1 VSRGS
6 RHDADGRVEVQ
17 GVARCGVRSRRAAR
31 CAMLRCGRRRLLGES
46 MSSRVASLAFVASV
60 VALALGALPAGA
72 DAIKNG
78 ALSKKQ
84 ADVLAP
90 YMGDYEGQWNSS
102 ITEDLTTDGISR
114 YVLENPVMRLAID
127 AQNKLH
133 LTFYMDRAS
142 AQANDELDLLGYGCR
157 SRVGELLELDLNK
170 SPKDATPKK
179 APNAAST
186 DAGSLPYQVFAAR
199 LDFDWGNCPARVYAV
214 RSNDLELALLIDD
227 DKREYVVNLR
237 LLKRMQPD
245 NKVVIEDHGVQRV
258 VKVRPN
264 PTDPGSLYAPNM
276 QYCVMNE
283 VGEVQQCFDRETE
296 LKRFIVPFPFPG
308 LSAVWWTKTTPNL
321 KVVPG
326 VKKTYHEA
334 VFHRPI
340 EARP

>member
-1 VSRGS
+1 MSY
-6 RHDADGRVEVQ
+6 RVV
-17 GVARCGVRSRRAAR
+17 
-31 CAMLRCGRRRLLGES
+31 
-46 MSSRVASLAFVASV
+46 SLAFVSLV
-60 VALALGALPAGA
+60 GALAFGAAAGA
-72 DAIKNG
+72 DTIKNG
-78 ALSKKQ
+78 VLSKKQ
-84 ADVLAP
+84 ADAIAP

-157 SRVGELLELDLNK
+157 SRVGNLLELDLNK
-170 SPKDATPKK
+170 TLQGATPAKSPPKDASADSGPQ
-179 APNAAST
+179 
-186 DAGSLPYQVFAAR
+186 PYQAFAAR
-199 LDFDWGNCPARVYAV
+199 LDFDWGNCPSRVYAV
-214 RSNDLELALLIDD
+214 PSNDLELALLIDD
-227 DKREYVVNLR
+227 KTHEYVVNLR

-245 NKVVIEDHGVQRV
+245 NKVVMDEHGVQRV
-258 VKVRPN
+258 VKIRPN
-264 PTDPGSLYAPNM
+264 PDNPGSLYTPNM
-276 QYCVMNE
+276 QYCVMND

-321 KVVPG
+321 KVIPG

-340 EARP
+340 GASP

>member
-1 VSRGS
+1 MSC
-6 RHDADGRVEVQ
+6 RVV
-17 GVARCGVRSRRAAR
+17 
-31 CAMLRCGRRRLLGES
+31 
-46 MSSRVASLAFVASV
+46 SLAIVSFVGAFV
-60 VALALGALPAGA
+60 LGATEAGA
-72 DAIKNG
+72 DTIKKG
-78 ALSKKQ
+78 ILSKTQ
-84 ADVLAP
+84 ADALAP
-90 YMGDYEGQWNSS
+90 YMGDYQGQWNSS

-142 AQANDELDLLGYGCR
+142 AQANDELDLLGFGCR
-157 SRVGELLELDLNK
+157 SRVGDLLELDLNK
-170 SPKDATPKK
+170 APKTPAKS
-179 APNAAST
+179 APPNGASA
-186 DAGSLPYQVFAAR
+186 DAGPQPYQVFAAR
-199 LDFDWGNCPARVYAV
+199 LDFDWGNCPSRVYAV
-214 RSNDLELALLIDD
+214 PSNDLELALLVD
-227 DKREYVVNLR
+227 DKTHEYVVNLR

-245 NKVVIEDHGVQRV
+245 NKVVMDEHGVQRV

-264 PTDPGSLYAPNM
+264 PDNPGSLYSPNM
-276 QYCVMNE
+276 QYCVMND

-321 KVVPG
+321 KVIPG

-340 EARP
+340 GANP

>member
-1 VSRGS
+1 MSLRIVSL
-6 RHDADGRVEVQ
+6 VYVPL
-17 GVARCGVRSRRAAR
+17 VA
-31 CAMLRCGRRRLLGES
+31 AM
-46 MSSRVASLAFVASV
+46 VI
-60 VALALGALPAGA
+60 GAMPAGA
-72 DAIKNG
+72 DVTKNG
-78 ALSKKQ
+78 VLSKKQ
-84 ADVLAP
+84 TDALAP

-127 AQNKLH
+127 SQNVLH

-142 AQANDELDLLGYGCR
+142 AQANDELDLLGFGCR
-157 SRVGELLELDLNK
+157 SRVGDLLELDMNK
-170 SPKDATPKK
+170 TPKGANPAK
-179 APNAAST
+179 DTST
-186 DAGSLPYQVFAAR
+186 DSAPQPYQAFAAR
-199 LDFDWGNCPARVYAV
+199 LDFDWGNCPSRVYAV
-214 RSNDLELALLIDD
+214 PSNDLELALLIDD
-227 DKREYVVNLR
+227 KAHEYVVNLR

-245 NKVVIEDHGVQRV
+245 DKVVMDEHGVRRV
-258 VKVRPN
+258 VKIRPN
-264 PTDPGSLYAPNM
+264 PDNPGSLYAPNM
-276 QYCVMNE
+276 QYCVMND

-340 EARP
+340 GATP

>member
-1 VSRGS
+1 MRPLQVVGCYRMSC
-6 RHDADGRVEVQ
+6 RV
-17 GVARCGVRSRRAAR
+17 
-31 CAMLRCGRRRLLGES
+31 
-46 MSSRVASLAFVASV
+46 LAFVSLVA
-60 VALALGALPAGA
+60 ALAFGATARG
-72 DAIKNG
+72 DTIKHG
-78 ALSKKQ
+78 VLSKKQ
-84 ADVLAP
+84 ADAIAP

-142 AQANDELDLLGYGCR
+142 AQVNDELDLLGYGCR
-157 SRVGELLELDLNK
+157 SRVGNLLELDLNK
-170 SPKDATPKK
+170 TPQSPTPAKTAPKDSPSG
-179 APNAAST
+179 ASA
-186 DAGSLPYQVFAAR
+186 DAGPQPYQAFAAR
-199 LDFDWGNCPARVYAV
+199 LDFDWGNCPSRVYAV
-214 RSNDLELALLIDD
+214 PSNDLELALLIDD
-227 DKREYVVNLR
+227 KTHEYVVNLR

-245 NKVVIEDHGVQRV
+245 NKVVMDEHGVQRV
-258 VKVRPN
+258 VKIRPN
-264 PTDPGSLYAPNM
+264 PDNPGSLYTPNM
-276 QYCVMNE
+276 QYCVMND

-321 KVVPG
+321 KVIPG

-340 EARP
+340 GANP

>member
-1 VSRGS
+1 
-6 RHDADGRVEVQ
+6 
-17 GVARCGVRSRRAAR
+17 
-31 CAMLRCGRRRLLGES
+31 
-46 MSSRVASLAFVASV
+46 MSSRAVSLAFVSAV
-60 VALALGALPAGA
+60 AALAIGATARA
-72 DAIKNG
+72 DTIKNG
-78 ALSKKQ
+78 ILSKKQ
-84 ADVLAP
+84 ADALAP

-127 AQNKLH
+127 PQNKLH

-157 SRVGELLELDLNK
+157 SRVGNLLELDMNK
-170 SPKDATPKK
+170 SPKGSPQGSPNGAKTTASSGDAK
-179 APNAAST
+179 APA
-186 DAGSLPYQVFAAR
+186 DAGPQPYQVFAAR
-199 LDFDWGNCPARVYAV
+199 LDFNWGNCPSRVYAV
-214 RSNDLELALLIDD
+214 PSNDLELALLIDD
-227 DKREYVVNLR
+227 KTHEYVVNLR

-245 NKVVIEDHGVQRV
+245 NKIVVEDHGAQRV

-264 PTDPGSLYAPNM
+264 PSDPGSLYAPNM

-340 EARP
+340 GANP